1 MAWGELDV
9 YFMGRAPWV
18 PELPERADKKVF
30 RVVGENACR
39 DAVGGY
45 IFVFECYLG
54 DLSGGQC
61 FSGGKVFA

>member
-1 MAWGELDV
+1 
-9 YFMGRAPWV
+9 MGIASWDC
-18 PELPERADKKVF
+18 ERADKKVF